1 MLCEILDITQ
11 SRKLEGS
18 FVLEKNLG
26 RVRLV
31 FFPLY
36 RIVLTHDFKCI
47 HRKSRTN
54 IERGFLNSNMCGQVS
69 RKNTIKI

>member
-47 HRKSRTN
+47 
-54 IERGFLNSNMCGQVS
+54 IEGAEQMSNEDF
-69 RKNTIKI
+69 